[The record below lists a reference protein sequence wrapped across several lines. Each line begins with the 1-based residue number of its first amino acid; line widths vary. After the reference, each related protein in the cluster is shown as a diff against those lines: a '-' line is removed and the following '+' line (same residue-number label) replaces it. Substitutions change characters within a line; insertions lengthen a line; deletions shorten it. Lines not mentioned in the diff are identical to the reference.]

1 MASIDQLM
9 QQLPIA
15 DIAAKLGVD
24 EATASQ
30 AVNQALPALLSG
42 LKANAE
48 DPAGEASIARA
59 VQQHDPTLLDGGVN
73 LNDVDEND
81 GDKIVGHVFGAK
93 KPDVVAALGKTQGPG
108 GSDLIKKLLP
118 ILAPIVLSYLSK
130 QFGGGSGSGGA
141 RQSDSG
147 FGGALGDLLGGGG
160 GGGGGGGAIGDLLGG
175 LLGGGGA
182 GKGKGGDIGDLLGG
196 LLGGGRR

>member
-30 AVNQALPALLSG
+30 AVDQALPALLGG

-59 VQQHDPTLLDGGVN
+59 VQEHDPTLLDGGVN

-93 KPDVVAALGKTQGPG
+93 KQDVVAALGKTQGPG
-108 GSDLIKKLLP
+108 GSDLIQKLLP
-118 ILAPIVLSYLSK
+118 ILAPIVLSYLAK
-130 QFGGGSGSGGA
+130 QFGGGSGTGGA
-141 RQSDSG
+141 RQSDG
-147 FGGALGDLLGGGG
+147 GLGGALGDILGG

>member
-1 MASIDQLM
+1 MAGIDQLKR
-9 QQLPIA
+9 QLPIA

-30 AVNQALPALLSG
+30 AVDQVLPALLG
-42 LKANAE
+42 GMQANAE
-48 DPAGEASIARA
+48 DPVGAASITRA
-59 VQQHDPTLLDGGVN
+59 VQQHDPNLLDGGVN

-93 KPDVVAALGKTQGPG
+93 KQDVVAALGKAQGPG
-108 GSDLIKKLLP
+108 GSDLIQRLLP
-118 ILAPIVLSYLSK
+118 ILAPIVLSYLAK
-130 QFGGGSGSGGA
+130 QFGGGSGSGRG
-141 RQSDSG
+141 RQSDG
-147 FGGALGDLLGGGG
+147 GLGGAMGDLL

-175 LLGGGGA
+175 LIAGGGA

-196 LLGGGRR
+196 LLGKGRR

>member
-1 MASIDQLM
+1 MASIDQLK

-30 AVNQALPALLSG
+30 AVNQALPALLGG
-42 LKANAE
+42 LQANAE
-48 DPAGEASIARA
+48 DPAGAASIAQA
-59 VQQHDPTLLDGGVN
+59 VQEHDPTLLDGGVN

-93 KPDVVAALGKTQGPG
+93 KQDVVAALGKTQGPG
-108 GSDLIKKLLP
+108 GSDLIQKLLP
-118 ILAPIVLSYLSK
+118 MLAPIVLSYLAK
-130 QFGGGSGSGGA
+130 QFGGRSGSGGG
-141 RQSDSG
+141 RQSD
-147 FGGALGDLLGGGG
+147 GGLGGPLGDLL

-175 LLGGGGA
+175 LLGGAGA